1 MYTSLRDDVRR
12 LCVAGLRFAPVPE
25 SCMAF
30 YCARGQIYGCAW
42 VVAGCVSRLSK
53 PCRPSLFTIN
63 TSHT

>member
-30 YCARGQIYGCAW
+30 YCARGQIYGC
-42 VVAGCVSRLSK
+42 VGGGGLRVAPV
-53 PCRPSLFTIN
+53 
-63 TSHT
+63 

>member
-25 SCMAF
+25 SCMHFIAPRE
-30 YCARGQIYGCAW
+30 AVQGVRGWWRAACRAYLP
-42 VVAGCVSRLSK
+42 AGPL
-53 PCRPSLFTIN
+53 SLFTIN